1 MRIEH
6 WDKDELV
13 RVEDIPDL
21 PEQVAEQSVT
31 DEAKQALISLRTI
44 ANGTT
49 IFTVTQLNATVRS
62 MARVLIVLIRL
73 QLKRFEGTD

>member
-6 WDKDELV
+6 WNQDELV

-21 PEQVAEQSVT
+21 PEQIAEQSII

-49 IFTVTQLNATVRS
+49 IFTVTQLNATIRS

-73 QLKRFEGTD
+73 QLKSFEGTD

>member
-49 IFTVTQLNATVRS
+49 TLTASQLTATIRG
-62 MARVLIVLIRL
+62 MARVLIILIRL

>member
-6 WDKDELV
+6 WNQDKLV

-31 DEAKQALISLRTI
+31 DEVKQALISLRTI
-44 ANGTT
+44 TNGTT
-49 IFTVTQLNATVRS
+49 TLTTTQLTATIRG
-62 MARVLIVLIRL
+62 MARILIVLIRL

>member
-6 WDKDELV
+6 WDQDGLV

-21 PEQVAEQSVT
+21 PEYVAEQSII

-44 ANGTT
+44 TNGTT
-49 IFTVTQLNATVRS
+49 TLTATQLTATIRG
-62 MARVLIVLIRL
+62 MARILIVLVRL

>member
-6 WDKDELV
+6 WDQDVLV
-13 RVEDIPDL
+13 RVENIPDL
-21 PEQVAEQSVT
+21 PEYVAEQSIT

-49 IFTVTQLNATVRS
+49 IFTVTQLNATIRS
-62 MARVLIVLIRL
+62 MARILIVLVRL
-73 QLKRFEGTD
+73 QLKSFEGTD